1 VNAKEENEKTALSCY
16 RLSAL
21 FCFYGLIIFFAFI
34 SYQALPSPNFAT
46 LLIWLIQIAPLLIFG
61 PGLHLNIMRA
71 NIWLVFIVLL
81 YFVHGV
87 LVAFDE
93 ERRLLGLIEITLCV
107 GLFCSLFLVIK
118 NQQAKN

>member
-1 VNAKEENEKTALSCY
+1 MEENENTSLASY
-16 RLSAL
+16 RFSAL
-21 FCFYGLIIFFAFI
+21 VCFYGLIIFFGFI
-34 SYQALPSPNFAT
+34 SYQTLPSPNFST
-46 LLIWLIQIAPLLIFG
+46 LLIWLIQIIPLVIFG

-71 NIWLVFIVLL
+71 NIWLVFIVLV

-93 ERRLLGLIEITLCV
+93 ERTLLGLIEIALCV
-107 GLFCSLFLVIK
+107 GVFCSLFLVIK

>member
-1 VNAKEENEKTALSCY
+1 MDAKEENEKTALSRY

-93 ERRLLGLIEITLCV
+93 ERRLLGLIEITLCA

-118 NQQAKN
+118 KQQAKN